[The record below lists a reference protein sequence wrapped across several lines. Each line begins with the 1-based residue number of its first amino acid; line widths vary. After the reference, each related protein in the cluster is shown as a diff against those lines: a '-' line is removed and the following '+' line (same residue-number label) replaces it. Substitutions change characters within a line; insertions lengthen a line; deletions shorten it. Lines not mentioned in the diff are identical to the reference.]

1 MTTITLSAIETLD
14 ESLSSVA
21 VPVVESASAGPSRD
35 VPLFVPR
42 AQSYYWTQEWQ
53 AGEAEA
59 LRDLADGNVRR
70 FASGAE
76 AARWL
81 LDDDAD

>member
-1 MTTITLSAIETLD
+1 MTTITLSTLD
-14 ESLSSVA
+14 TAEQSASVELH
-21 VPVVESASAGPSRD
+21 VFESASAGPSSD

-42 AQSYYWTQEWQ
+42 AQIYYWTEEWQ

-59 LRDLADGNVRR
+59 LRDLAEGNVRR

-76 AARWL
+76 ASRWL
-81 LDDDAD
+81 LADDAD